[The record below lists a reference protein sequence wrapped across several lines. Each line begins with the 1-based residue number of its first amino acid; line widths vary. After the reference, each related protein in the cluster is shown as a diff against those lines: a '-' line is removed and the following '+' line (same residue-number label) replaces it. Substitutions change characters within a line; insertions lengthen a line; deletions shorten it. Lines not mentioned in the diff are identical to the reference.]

1 MDDSARYRILDAAH
15 TLLLQGGKDAM
26 STRAVCAVAGV
37 QAPTIYRIFGD
48 KQGLLNAVTSESL
61 SAYLRAKTVDAP
73 AGDPV
78 DALRRGW
85 DIHVEFG
92 LSHPAVYVA
101 IWGDPNP
108 EEKVPAAQAASA
120 VLLEMVQR
128 IAESGRLAVP
138 AERAAQV
145 VQAAGR
151 GITLTLIGLS
161 PDRRDMSL
169 SKLAREAV
177 LNAIIAP
184 DGAQTSSGDHSV
196 QAAITLMAHLD
207 ELPSFTHGE
216 KTLFHEW
223 LARVSGGRALG
234 IRTMNEGVAG
244 PPEP

>member
-1 MDDSARYRILDAAH
+1 MDDSARYRILDAAR

-26 STRAVCAVAGV
+26 STRAVCAAAGV
-37 QAPTIYRIFGD
+37 QAPTLYRMFGD

-101 IWGDPNP
+101 IWGEPNP
-108 EEKVPAAQAASA
+108 DDKVPAAQAASQ

-151 GITLTLIGLS
+151 GITLTLIGLP
-161 PDRRDMSL
+161 PDRRDMGT

-177 LNAIIAP
+177 LTAITTPDSAQAP
-184 DGAQTSSGDHSV
+184 SGDPSV
-196 QAAITLMAHLD
+196 QAAITLMAHLN
-207 ELPSFTHGE
+207 ELPALTHGE

-223 LARVSGGRALG
+223 LVRLSS
-234 IRTMNEGVAG
+234 
-244 PPEP
+244 